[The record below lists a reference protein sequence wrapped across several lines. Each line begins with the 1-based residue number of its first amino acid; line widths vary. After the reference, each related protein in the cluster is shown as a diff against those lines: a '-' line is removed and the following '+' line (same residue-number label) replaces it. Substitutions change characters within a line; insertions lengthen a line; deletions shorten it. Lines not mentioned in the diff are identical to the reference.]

1 MYRSPK
7 IKLRY
12 VMQDFNK
19 DVKYLRIKLN
29 SLEEIDIP
37 REKVEYFYFITKGE
51 RYVLYNK
58 EIEHNKMASLIRIT
72 LLPSANLKIKCNM
85 IVSEMKLFNRLKH
98 LRDIVQ
104 IILLDK
110 SKQIL
115 DEIDTPWEF
124 NDDDEN
130 EQQVVK
136 LLDDGSLD
144 IKIGDSEIN
153 V

>member
-1 MYRSPK
+1 MYRSSK
-7 IKLRY
+7 IKLRS

-29 SLEEIDIP
+29 SLETIDIP

-58 EIEHNKMASLIRIT
+58 EIEHRKIASLIKIT
-72 LLPSANLKIKCNM
+72 LLPSSNFKIKCNC
-85 IVSEMKLFNRLKH
+85 IVSEIKLFDRLKH
-98 LRDIVQ
+98 PRDIVQ

-110 SKQIL
+110 LKQIL

-130 EQQVVK
+130 EQQIVK

-144 IKIGDSEIN
+144 IKIGDAETN